1 MSVING
7 AHLRGALIR
16 LRREAHERMLED
28 VAEEL
33 GVSQGYLSQL
43 ERGNVETSAVLE
55 ELIRELEL
63 ADCRMEVRDRQVW
76 SAYSYFDRGVSGSEF
91 RLMKCPEKGGQNS
104 C

>member
-63 ADCRMEVRDRQVW
+63 ADCRMEVRIDRFGRLT
-76 SAYSYFDRGVSGSEF
+76 ATLTEVSREVSSG
-91 RLMKCPEKGGQNS
+91 
-104 C
+104 

>member
-1 MSVING
+1 MSIVNG
-7 AHLRGALIR
+7 AHHRGALIR
-16 LRREAHERMLED
+16 LRREAHERTLED

-63 ADCRMEVRDRQVW
+63 ADCRMEVRIDR
-76 SAYSYFDRGVSGSEF
+76 SGRLTATLTEVSREVSSG
-91 RLMKCPEKGGQNS
+91 
-104 C
+104 